1 MARRRGFAAWA
12 AAIVLTALAAHTH
25 FARPRNGAAPS
36 RRATPRQPE
45 TSVVGGIVESGLEL
59 VLPLELFGLQ
69 LNFELQD
76 GAMRL
81 TYQEDGTVTGV
92 LAGGVPVQ
100 DILTVASEENVDP
113 ELVGLM
119 EVLLASTADL
129 APDEDGTCTQI
140 SFTMTFETIPVF
152 FFDETTPADD

>member
-1 MARRRGFAAWA
+1 MLGTDGELLWA
-12 AAIVLTALAAHTH
+12 QTID
-25 FARPRNGAAPS
+25 RSGPPDY
-36 RRATPRQPE
+36 RAE

-129 APDEDGTCTQI
+129 APDADGTCTQI

-152 FFDETTPADD
+152 FFDETTTADD